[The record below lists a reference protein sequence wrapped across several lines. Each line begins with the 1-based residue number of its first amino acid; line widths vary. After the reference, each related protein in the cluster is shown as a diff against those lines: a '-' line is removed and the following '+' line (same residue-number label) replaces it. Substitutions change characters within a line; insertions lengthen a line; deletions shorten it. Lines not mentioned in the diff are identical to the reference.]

1 MDECKDC
8 IALRKELLEWAI
20 AKRKAYQ
27 KKRNDQKILDPEDI
41 QNQIVLGCEINAY
54 QKLIDQIIRFYA
66 TKGTH
71 IIVKANKG
79 AIILTKKDASKQ
91 PVEGSTIMLDD
102 ESVE

>member
-66 TKGTH
+66 AKGTH

-79 AIILTKKDASKQ
+79 AIIITKKDASKQ
-91 PVEGSTIMLDD
+91 PVEGSVVVLDND
-102 ESVE
+102 GEV